1 MKLSDHHIAI
11 LRRDLES
18 RRRQLEAE
26 LAHFETWSMAQLGF
40 GHALVDDASAAFDQ
54 ATQLTLRQNTERLL
68 AQALDALA
76 RLEAGAYGL
85 CEGCGQAIDLERL
98 QAVIDARHCL
108 GCQRRQERSPFARA
122 NQPRPAFAPA
132 LAPA

>member
-1 MKLSDHHIAI
+1 MKLSDQHIAI
-11 LRRDLES
+11 LRRELEA
-18 RRRQLEAE
+18 RRRQFEAE

-85 CEGCGQAIDLERL
+85 CEGCGQAIDVERL
-98 QAVIDARHCL
+98 QVVIDARLCL
-108 GCQRRQERSPFARA
+108 ACQRLQERSPMGRIARG
-122 NQPRPAFAPA
+122 RPALVLAAAPV
-132 LAPA
+132 